1 MTSLWVSVILG
12 RPVCYNRVVALDG
25 GGWRRATLLE
35 VYRGLKR
42 RTVVVKGDSGNEAHG
57 KQRKDYHAVS
67 SRRRDSSKEKKIQD
81 TAKQQSRTNQRGTA
95 GKGRYTKN
103 IPRALDRGG
112 GRNCVA
118 RRTRG
123 GRRKLRSGLPWPRQ
137 QTWAHA
143 VAQTS
148 SK

>member
-1 MTSLWVSVILG
+1 MTSRWVRVILG

-42 RTVVVKGDSGNEAHG
+42 RTVAVKGDSGNEAHG
-57 KQRKDYHAVS
+57 KQRKDARVDAI
-67 SRRRDSSKEKKIQD
+67 RRKKKKNQD
-81 TAKQQSRTNQRGTA
+81 TAKQSGTNQRGTA
-95 GKGRYTKN
+95 GKGRYTKI

-112 GRNCVA
+112 GKNCVA
-118 RRTRG
+118 RRMRG

-137 QTWAHA
+137 QLGHVQWRRQ
-143 VAQTS
+143 VQS
-148 SK
+148 SNR